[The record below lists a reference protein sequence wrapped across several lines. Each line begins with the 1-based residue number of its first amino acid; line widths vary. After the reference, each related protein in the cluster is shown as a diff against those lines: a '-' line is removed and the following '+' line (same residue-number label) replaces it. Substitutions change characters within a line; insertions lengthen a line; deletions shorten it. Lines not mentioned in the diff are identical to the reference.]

1 MFKLKILDVDETH
14 TCLTPLDTKF
24 CNQAFRIQ
32 RKKRICAW
40 DKFTRLN
47 KNPDTKRFLK
57 ASLKSRKYISR
68 SIYAYRYMEIWQAQ
82 YLGSSRRA
90 EWGWV

>member
-1 MFKLKILDVDETH
+1 MFKVKILDVDETH
-14 TCLTPLDTKF
+14 FCLIPLDTKF

-40 DKFTRLN
+40 DKFTRLD
-47 KNPDTKRFLK
+47 PDTKRIFR
-57 ASLKSRKYISR
+57 ASFKLRKYISR
-68 SIYAYRYMEIWQAQ
+68 SIYAYRYMPFCQAQ
-82 YLGSSRRA
+82 YLGSPKRA